1 MGFGESASHIIF
13 FIAAVMVA
21 SSAATVMSITT
32 YKISL
37 NLAEESKH
45 LREVISTDF
54 KIINDPVNIPTES
67 VGSEKYYVFY
77 VKNIGIESFP
87 FTKNTLTVL
96 IDGKVVQFEVNPN
109 GELKSGEVGKILVK
123 FSEVGYGNHKMK
135 IVLHNGISD
144 SFEFTI

>member
-45 LREVISTDF
+45 LREAISTDF
-54 KIINDPVNIPTES
+54 KIINDPVN
-67 VGSEKYYVFY
+67 
-77 VKNIGIESFP
+77 
-87 FTKNTLTVL
+87 
-96 IDGKVVQFEVNPN
+96 
-109 GELKSGEVGKILVK
+109 
-123 FSEVGYGNHKMK
+123 
-135 IVLHNGISD
+135 
-144 SFEFTI
+144 